1 MRNIKFRGL
10 RTDGK
15 GWVYGDLVNY
25 LGCIHILCENTIQIM
40 NAIKGSYTNQVINE
54 SIGVLPE
61 SVGQFTGLTDKNGVE
76 IYEGDIVKDSAFNM
90 VVLFMHLCDEE
101 YNFMGWVSGYD
112 GIYAPIT
119 KDDCN
124 IIELVG
130 NIHQNKDLL

>member
-15 GWVYGDLVNY
+15 FIYGDLVQD
-25 LGCIHILCENTIQIM
+25 LENKRTAIIPQIG
-40 NAIKGSYTNQVINE
+40 AEHDYNE
-54 SIGVLPE
+54 FEVSPE

-76 IYEGDIVKDSAFNM
+76 IYDGDIVKDSAFNM

-101 YNFMGWVSGYD
+101 YNFIGWGSGYD

-130 NIHQNKDLL
+130 NIHQNNDLL